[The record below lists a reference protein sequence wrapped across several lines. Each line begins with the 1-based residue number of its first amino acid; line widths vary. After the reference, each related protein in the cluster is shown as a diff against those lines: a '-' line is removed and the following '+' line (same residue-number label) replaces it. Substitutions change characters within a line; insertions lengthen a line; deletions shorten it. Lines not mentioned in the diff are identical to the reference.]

1 MTKKKSSDRFR
12 FAAASVLLASLVF
25 LVPALLR
32 GPDDP
37 AVSTLYLLAVL
48 IPCAMLLCGTM
59 LARMFS
65 LDRMIMALVLWLCAA
80 GIAALALSD
89 PDAALTQSLRCGT
102 ALIALLIGG
111 IMMRSLSPSVP
122 VSVLTGLPGLL
133 MLAAGLFFPMPD
145 LPLTEAAAALVLI
158 AFASLMARQG
168 PVSALLLGA
177 AVLALLLLRHDPANA
192 CFWGLTVLLLIFAA
206 DGRPIIVLPALAA
219 VILLFSGAFLLSSL
233 PEASRDASAL
243 PVLASLPAVGTE
255 TLPEGFA
262 AGDPDSLF
270 LLLSGHYGLIFS
282 GLTALLFLPLSLRGC
297 AVAVSAR
304 TRFHAVL
311 AMGVTLLLA
320 LRALAA
326 LLAVFGFLPLSGL
339 RLPFLTGSLPDLC
352 AELFLAGMLCGISG
366 RNDADLAEDAHLAM
380 LAK

>member
-32 GPDDP
+32 RQDDSS
-37 AVSTLYLLAVL
+37 VHTLYLLAVL
-48 IPCAMLLCGTM
+48 IPCSMLLCGTI

-65 LDRMIMALVLWLCAA
+65 LDRMIMALVLWLCTA

-89 PDAALTQSLRCGT
+89 PDAALTQSLHCGA

-111 IMMRSLSPSVP
+111 IMIRSLAPSVP
-122 VSVLTGLPGLL
+122 VSVCAGLPGLL
-133 MLAAGLFFPMPD
+133 ILLAGLFFSIQD
-145 LPLTEAAAALVLI
+145 LPLTEAALALLLI
-158 AFASLMARQG
+158 SFASLFARQG

-177 AVLALLLLRHDPANA
+177 TVLALLLLLHNLADA
-192 CFWGLTVLLLIFAA
+192 CFWGLVVLLLIFAA
-206 DGRPIIVLPALAA
+206 DGRPIIVLSALAA
-219 VILLFSGAFLLSSL
+219 VLLLFSGAFLLSPHPSVFHD
-233 PEASRDASAL
+233 SSAL
-243 PVLASLPAVGTE
+243 PMLTSLPVLGTE
-255 TLPEGFA
+255 TLPEEFA
-262 AGDPDSLF
+262 AADPDSLF

-282 GLTALLFLPLSLRGC
+282 GLTALLFLPLSLRGST
-297 AVAVSAR
+297 VAVSAR

-311 AMGVTLLLA
+311 AMGITLFLS

-326 LLAVFGFLPLSGL
+326 LLSFFGFLPLSGL
-339 RLPFLTGSLPDLC
+339 KLPFLTGSLTDLC
-352 AELFLAGMLCGISG
+352 AELFLAGLLCGISG